1 MTLLWH
7 VVRFFGVGANW
18 TGPEGILAQLYGQLA
33 VSFVAVVAAVLT
45 GAGLG
50 CYLGHVGKGGF
61 IALNSANAAR
71 AIPSFALL
79 TLLAIQPIFVD
90 QREGGYLATVI
101 AMWALAVPVV
111 LTNAYTG
118 IRGVQAP
125 VRTAA
130 VAMGMTPLQ
139 VLWRVELPLA
149 MPLIMAGA
157 RTAAVEVVATAY
169 VGYGDLGTYI
179 FTGLA
184 TSDDVKTLVGAIL
197 VAALALV
204 VDRLMVLAQRLTNA
218 RLTNARLTNA
228 RL

>member
-7 VVRFFGVGANW
+7 VVQFFGGGANW

-33 VSFVAVVAAVLT
+33 VSFVAVMAAVLT
-45 GAGLG
+45 GGGLG

-61 IALNSANAAR
+61 VALNSANAAR

-79 TLLAIQPIFVD
+79 TLLAIQPVFVD

-111 LTNAYTG
+111 LTNTYAG

-125 VRTAA
+125 LRMAA

-157 RTAAVEVVATAY
+157 RTAAVEVVATATLAAY

-204 VDRLMVLAQRLTNA
+204 VDRLMLLAQRLTNA
-218 RLTNARLTNA
+218 RLTNARL
-228 RL
+228 

>member
-7 VVRFFGVGANW
+7 VIQFFGVGGNW

-33 VSFVAVVAAVLT
+33 VSVVAVVAAILT

-50 CYLGHVGKGGF
+50 CYLGHIGKGGL

-79 TLLAIQPIFVD
+79 TLLAIQPAFVD
-90 QREGGYLATVI
+90 QREGGYMATVV

-118 IRGVQAP
+118 VRGVQAP
-125 VRTAA
+125 VTTAA
-130 VAMGMTPLQ
+130 VAMGMTGPQ
-139 VLWRVELPLA
+139 VFWRVELPLA

-157 RTAAVEVVATAY
+157 RTAAVEVVATATLAAY

-197 VAALALV
+197 VGALALV
-204 VDRLMVLAQRLTNA
+204 VDRLMVMAQRLTSA
-218 RLTNARLTNA
+218 RLTNARL
-228 RL
+228 